1 MQKMI
6 IVFQGL
12 FELVGLSAFLLGYF
26 IGIEWLMIFG
36 GIMVVLDD
44 VIEIFMGILNPI
56 FPVILAIFLAII
68 FSPWYI
74 GIFWAS
80 TVFKILGI
88 PTDLIKIFTPQKII
102 EKYGKKRFW

>member
-1 MQKMI
+1 MKKMI

-26 IGIEWLMIFG
+26 IGIEWLIILG

-56 FPVILAIFLAII
+56 FPIILAIILAII

-80 TVFKILGI
+80 SVFKIIGI
-88 PTDLIKIFTPQKII
+88 PTYLIKIFTPQKII
-102 EKYGKKRFW
+102 NKIIK